1 MEEPEKYHPVAEPP
15 RGSALQPTITHPSL
29 HPSRTLTHTIS
40 RAPSATH
47 LPCLTLPREI
57 ALIAII
63 STAQLLTQSALAQ
76 SIAPLHIIGA
86 SFHVSNPALLSWL
99 PAAYSLTVGTFIL
112 PAGRLGDLYGHKR
125 LFVAGYLWFAVWSLI
140 AGFSVYAH
148 SIVFFAVCRAMQG
161 IGPALLLPN
170 GIAILSR
177 TYPPG
182 NRKAMVLSIFGACA
196 PGGFVVGAAGSGV
209 FAQLVWWPW
218 AYWVLGGVLFVVAG
232 LAVMFVPHMPVV
244 GGKARFVEMDLLGS
258 VLGVVGLVLVNFAW
272 NQGPVVGWQTV
283 YVYVLLI
290 VGFLVLAAFFY
301 VEARVAEF
309 PLVPLKSLTRDT
321 LLVFGCI
328 AAGWSSFGIWVYYLW
343 QMLEVERGHSVLLSA
358 AQMSPTAISGLCAAI
373 TTGFLISKFQPGWIM
388 LASMTAFAIGIT
400 MLATMPVEQ
409 IYWSQTF
416 VSTVITSWGMDMSFP
431 SGIIV
436 LSNSMPEEYQGLAA
450 SLINTV
456 VNYSIS
462 IGLGMAGTVESHV
475 NDGGKNTL
483 KGYRGAWYLGI
494 GMDVLAIIISL
505 CLVVSWRATLKA
517 KAREEEKLQAAP

>member
-1 MEEPEKYHPVAEPP
+1 M
-15 RGSALQPTITHPSL
+15 
-29 HPSRTLTHTIS
+29 
-40 RAPSATH
+40 
-47 LPCLTLPREI
+47 
-57 ALIAII
+57 
-63 STAQLLTQSALAQ
+63 
-76 SIAPLHIIGA
+76 
-86 SFHVSNPALLSWL
+86 
-99 PAAYSLTVGTFIL
+99 
-112 PAGRLGDLYGHKR
+112 
-125 LFVAGYLWFAVWSLI
+125 
-140 AGFSVYAH
+140 
-148 SIVFFAVCRAMQG
+148 
-161 IGPALLLPN
+161 
-170 GIAILSR
+170 
-177 TYPPG
+177 
-182 NRKAMVLSIFGACA
+182 
-196 PGGFVVGAAGSGV
+196 
-209 FAQLVWWPW
+209 
-218 AYWVLGGVLFVVAG
+218 
-232 LAVMFVPHMPVV
+232 
-244 GGKARFVEMDLLGS
+244 
-258 VLGVVGLVLVNFAW
+258 VGLVLVNFAW